1 MKLEELK
8 RIIDKAYKTGKGC
21 DVEFYIKLENGESVE
36 LDVKGIS
43 QFNVIPDVTMNFVP
57 KAEEQSFCLKNNT
70 KETIK
75 YKKEYEKLQ
84 KKIKKIDL
92 SKDLQDILNSS
103 DRNIV
108 LNAIHDCLAK
118 EECKLNEIADYI
130 NKKESEN

>member
-1 MKLEELK
+1 MKLKELK

-21 DVEFYIKLENGESVE
+21 DVEFYIELENGESVE

-57 KAEEQSFCLKNNT
+57 KAEEQSFCLKNNR

-84 KKIKKIDL
+84 KKMKKIEE
-92 SKDLQDILNSS
+92 ILG
-103 DRNIV
+103 
-108 LNAIHDCLAK
+108 
-118 EECKLNEIADYI
+118 E
-130 NKKESEN
+130 